1 MPKKRNHNH
10 MAEPKK
16 QGFMLRDIILGGQDG
31 LVNVLGLVLG
41 VAGATLS
48 TKVILVSGLAATF
61 AESISMAAV
70 AYTSSKAALSYYK
83 KMVHQEKEEMAS
95 IPAKEMNEIQKIYY
109 KKGFRGQML
118 SKIVSKITSSKRI
131 WLNTM
136 TSEELRL
143 FPEGYSN
150 PLKNAF
156 VVGMASL
163 VGSVLPLIP
172 FIFLSPVSGIYA
184 AFFMA
189 VVVLFCTGAVKARLT
204 IGDWKKSGFEMALIG
219 TVAALAGYLIGIAL
233 GRIFGTKPV

>member
-1 MPKKRNHNH
+1 MH
-10 MAEPKK
+10 EPKK

-48 TKVILVSGLAATF
+48 TKLILVSGLAATF

-70 AYTSSKAALSYYK
+70 AYTSSKASLEYYK
-83 KMVHQEKEEMAS
+83 KMVASEKKEMVQIPYQEEKEVE
-95 IPAKEMNEIQKIYY
+95 QIYR
-109 KKGFRGQML
+109 KKGFRGKLLTQ
-118 SKIVSKITSSKRI
+118 VVGKITSSRRI

-136 TSEELRL
+136 MAEELRL
-143 FPEGYSN
+143 FPSGYSN

-156 VVGMASL
+156 VVGIASL
-163 VGSVLPLIP
+163 IGSLLPLIP
-172 FIFLSPVSGIYA
+172 FIFLPPIQGIYG
-184 AFFMA
+184 AFFISI
-189 VVVLFCTGAVKARLT
+189 VVLFCTGAVKARLT

-219 TVAALAGYLIGIAL
+219 TVAALAGYLIGILL